1 MFDGL
6 NQQFWNAPAKI
17 IAMVVTACII
27 FAYMTFGFVENETEV
42 WRFNHDSYVYGV
54 RQGLKH
60 YSQCF
65 DLDIENTARM
75 ADGYLL
81 KEDENEFSIKTN
93 QVDVDRAKAS
103 REFLEIL
110 AKNQINVSADDLK
123 TQDIKIIHV
132 YTEYAWTSKNSKPKE
147 VYYVSV
153 IDPEAQTEGSLVKCN
168 DLVEVKNRVESS
180 VGEISVDI
188 ASALNNE
195 VHKQQKYTRGKTT
208 GDGQQT
214 GSSYNTYMFVGKA
227 IPIKGRYFTKNVDL
241 CELQTYSTERGED
254 E

>member
-1 MFDGL
+1 MFDNL
-6 NQQFWNAPAKI
+6 NQQFWNAPLKFVS
-17 IAMVVTACII
+17 IAVAGCLL
-27 FAYMTFGFVENETEV
+27 FSYMIFGFVENETEV

-65 DLDIENTARM
+65 DLDLNNTARM

-81 KEDENEFSIKTN
+81 QEDENEFDIKTN
-93 QVDVDRAKAS
+93 QVDVDRTKAS
-103 REFLEIL
+103 KEFLEIL
-110 AKNQINVSADDLK
+110 AKNQVEVSVNNLK
-123 TQDIKIIHV
+123 SQDIKIIHI
-132 YTEYAWTSKNSKPKE
+132 YTEYKWTSKNSKPKE

-153 IDPEAQTEGSLVKCN
+153 IDPESQTEGSLEKCN
-168 DLVEVKNRVESS
+168 DLKSVATKVESKIGS
-180 VGEISVDI
+180 ISIDI

-208 GDGQQT
+208 GDGQKT
-214 GSSYNTYMFVGKA
+214 GSSYNTYMFVGKD